1 MNTRLLLLL
10 IPVVAL
16 LISDRSV
23 AQHLVAT
30 GAMTPEASVVAGKD
44 RIFVG
49 YKNDELTERPA
60 NAVPGQIYRVIELPL
75 AATRLSFAGDRL
87 RGELRALSLDG
98 KTLWKRSYGMSRNSE
113 ALAMASDGDGGLF
126 VAGPATDIEN
136 AIVIEHLDKD
146 GNVLWSRQFDSVNT
160 ASSLFADA
168 RQKFISVLAW
178 HQETK
183 VVRSGDSTA
192 DSKNFYTA
200 GRIHVDRKTGKDA
213 PFEGDATPAWDP
225 ALSSLRT
232 DGGFQLR
239 QIDHNQW
246 ITWGA
251 GFPLLFAYREEDST
265 HIVQLPLIEEVA
277 STRVVAGAFR
287 DRSYAVA
294 GPDSATNVLEVALMV
309 NDRSGKLSG
318 TATTVNDLEGM
329 ADPSLYIDDD
339 GSITISIATEG
350 SIRLIAY
357 DRELKAQTDT
367 AIAIAP
373 GEKAALAACR
383 PAGEGKFDL
392 VYVTQV
398 GEGRKLWWRR
408 VGW

>member
-1 MNTRLLLLL
+1 MNNRLLLLL

-75 AATRLSFAGDRL
+75 GATGLSFAGDRL

-98 KTLWKRSYGMSRNSE
+98 KTLWKRSYGMSPNSE

-126 VAGPATDIEN
+126 VAGPATDVEN

-160 ASSLFADA
+160 ASSLYADA

-178 HQETK
+178 YQTTGLVK
-183 VVRSGDSTA
+183 SGDSIA
-192 DSKNFYTA
+192 DSKTFYAA

-213 PFEGDATPAWDP
+213 PFEGETIPAWDP

-329 ADPSLYIDDD
+329 ADPSLYINDD
-339 GSITISIATEG
+339 GSITIAIAREG
-350 SIRLIAY
+350 SIRFIAY
-357 DRELKAQTDT
+357 DRELKPQTDT
-367 AIAIAP
+367 TITIAP